1 MPECRASYTAPAWE
15 REGADWPN
23 REASRFVEAGG
34 VTWHVQVMGHGPALL
49 LLHGTGGAS
58 HSFRDLAP
66 LLAERFTV
74 IVPDMPGHGFSSW
87 PEREDALSLPGM
99 AKALG
104 QLLKTLRLDPRLAAG
119 HSAGAAVLAQMQLSG
134 QLQADTIVSINGALL
149 PLPGLPGL
157 VFSPIAKV
165 LNKGGFAARVFSL
178 NAREPAAVERLLWG
192 TGSSIDAW
200 GIELYA
206 RLIRFSRHTA
216 AALGM
221 MARWD
226 LKRLQR
232 DLPDL
237 KGELVMIVGA
247 GDLSVPPS
255 EAGRVA
261 AHRPGTQMAT
271 VYAAGHLAHEE
282 KPAEVAALI
291 FEAAGVRDASSAA

>member
-1 MPECRASYTAPAWE
+1 MPECRASYTAPEWA

-23 REASRFVEAGG
+23 RAASRFVEAGG
-34 VTWHVQVMGHGPALL
+34 VTWHVQVMGQGPALL

-58 HSFRDLAP
+58 HSFRNLAP
-66 LLAERFTV
+66 CLAERFTV

-87 PEREDALSLPGM
+87 PRREDALSLPGM

-104 QLLKTLRLDPRLAAG
+104 QLLEQLRHEPVVAAG

-134 QLQADTIVSINGALL
+134 QLHADTLVSINGALL

-157 VFSPIAKV
+157 AFSPIAKV

-192 TGSSIDAW
+192 TGSNVDAR

-226 LKRLQR
+226 LKRLR
-232 DLPDL
+232 RELPDL
-237 KGELVMIVGA
+237 KGALVMIVGA
-247 GDLSVPPS
+247 NDLSVPPG

-261 AHRPGTQMAT
+261 AYVPGTRMAT
-271 VYAAGHLAHEE
+271 VYGAGHLAHEE
-282 KPAEVAALI
+282 KPGEVADLI
-291 FEAAGVRDASSAA
+291 LEAAGVGNASSAA

>member
-1 MPECRASYTAPAWE
+1 MSECRVSYTAPEWA

-34 VTWHVQVMGHGPALL
+34 VTWHVQVMGQGPALL
-49 LLHGTGGAS
+49 LIHGTGAAS

-87 PEREDALSLPGM
+87 PAREDALSLPGM
-99 AKALG
+99 ATALG
-104 QLLKTLRLDPRLAAG
+104 QLLQTLGLAPKVAAG
-119 HSAGAAVLAQMQLSG
+119 HSAGAAVLAQMQLHG
-134 QLQADTIVSINGALL
+134 HLTLDTLVSINGALL
-149 PLPGLPGL
+149 PLPGLPGI

-192 TGSSIDAW
+192 TGSCIDAR

-221 MARWD
+221 MARWN

-232 DLPDL
+232 DLPTL

-247 GDLSVPPS
+247 NDVSVPPT

-261 AHRPGTQMAT
+261 AHRPGTRLAT
-271 VYAAGHLAHEE
+271 VPCAGHLVHEE
-282 KPAEVAALI
+282 KPDVVADLI
-291 FEAAGVRDASSAA
+291 FEAAGLTDASSAA

>member
-1 MPECRASYTAPAWE
+1 MPDCRVSYTAPEWD

-23 REASRFVEAGG
+23 REASRFIEAGG
-34 VTWHVQVMGHGPALL
+34 ITWHVQVMGRGPALL
-49 LLHGTGGAS
+49 LMHGTGGAT

-66 LLAERFTV
+66 ILAERFTV

-87 PEREDALSLPGM
+87 PERADALSLPGM

-104 QLLKTLRLDPRLAAG
+104 HLLKALRLDPQVAAG
-119 HSAGAAVLAQMQLSG
+119 HSAGAAVIAQMQLSG
-134 QLQADTIVSINGALL
+134 QIQAGTLVSINGALL

-192 TGSSIDAW
+192 TGSNIDAW

-206 RLIRFSRHTA
+206 RLIRFTRHTA

-237 KGELVMIVGA
+237 NVELVMIVGMN
-247 GDLSVPPS
+247 DLSVPPS

-261 AHRPGTQMAT
+261 AHCPGTRMAT
-271 VYAAGHLAHEE
+271 VYGAGHLAHEE
-282 KPAEVAALI
+282 KPDEVSELI
-291 FEAAGVRDASSAA
+291 FDAAGACDESSAA

>member
-1 MPECRASYTAPAWE
+1 MPECRVSYSAPEWD

-23 REASRFVEAGG
+23 REASRFVEADG
-34 VTWHVQVMGHGPALL
+34 VTWHVQVMGRGPALL
-49 LLHGTGGAS
+49 LMHGTGGAT

-66 LLAERFTV
+66 MLAERFTV

-87 PEREDALSLPGM
+87 PEREDAFSLTGM

-104 QLLKTLRLDPRLAAG
+104 QLLKALRLDPQVAAG
-119 HSAGAAVLAQMQLSG
+119 HSAGAAVIAQMQLSG
-134 QLQADTIVSINGALL
+134 QLHAHTLVSINGALL

-165 LNKGGFAARVFSL
+165 LNRGGFAARVFSL

-192 TGSSIDAW
+192 TGSNIDAW

-206 RLIRFSRHTA
+206 RLIRFTRHTA

-226 LKRLQR
+226 LKRLQG

-237 KGELVMIVGA
+237 NGALVMIVGA
-247 GDLSVPPS
+247 NDLSVPPA

-261 AHRPGTQMAT
+261 AHRAGTRMAT
-271 VYAAGHLAHEE
+271 VYGAGHLAHEE
-282 KPAEVAALI
+282 KPGEVAELI
-291 FEAAGVRDASSAA
+291 FEAAGLRDASSAA